1 MKSGCLISE
10 TYSAPTRRPA
20 QRLVLPN
27 RVKRHFTAVATTLV
41 LASNA
46 FAVQE
51 PLLARVTVY
60 WARGGHGSDRY
71 TRQHRCATGTRLRD
85 GHFCAVDPR
94 RIPYGSKVMFP
105 DGVLTA
111 VDTGSAVVNR
121 KAARRAG
128 RTVTERNALVVDR
141 FFETKQQA
149 TAWANSHPS
158 FMRLQVVP
166 PNERISLEP
175 PQSATIPASAPRLA
189 SNTTAASSDS
199 QGLARNPL
207 CRLGR

>member
-1 MKSGCLISE
+1 
-10 TYSAPTRRPA
+10 
-20 QRLVLPN
+20 
-27 RVKRHFTAVATTLV
+27 VKRHFTAIATTLV

-85 GHFCAVDPR
+85 GHCAVDPR

-105 DGVLTA
+105 DRVLTA
-111 VDTGSAVVNR
+111 VDTGTAVVNR

-149 TAWANSHPS
+149 LSWANSHPP
-158 FMRLQVVP
+158 FMSLQIVP
-166 PNERISLEP
+166 PNEPVNL
-175 PQSATIPASAPRLA
+175 QAPRNPILVPATAPRIA
-189 SNTTAASSDS
+189 SNTTSVGSDS
-199 QGLARNPL
+199 VGVVRNPL
-207 CRLGR
+207 CHLGR

>member
-1 MKSGCLISE
+1 LS
-10 TYSAPTRRPA
+10 
-20 QRLVLPN
+20 
-27 RVKRHFTAVATTLV
+27 
-41 LASNA
+41 
-46 FAVQE
+46 
-51 PLLARVTVY
+51 
-60 WARGGHGSDRY
+60 
-71 TRQHRCATGTRLRD
+71 D
-85 GHFCAVDPR
+85 GHCAVDPR

-149 TAWANSHPS
+149 TAWANSHPP
-158 FMRLQVVP
+158 FMSLQVVP

-175 PQSATIPASAPRLA
+175 SQSATIPAGVPRLA
-189 SNTTAASSDS
+189 SNTTAVSSDS
-199 QGLARNPL
+199 QGLIRNPL

>member
-1 MKSGCLISE
+1 MKSGCLICE
-10 TYSAPTRRPA
+10 IYSAPTRRPA
-20 QRLVLPN
+20 QRLLLPN
-27 RVKRHFTAVATTLV
+27 RVKRHFTVVATTLV

-46 FAVQE
+46 FALQE
-51 PLLARVTVY
+51 PLLARVTGY
-60 WARGGHGSDRY
+60 WARGGNGSDRY
-71 TRQHRCATGTRLRD
+71 TRQHRCATGMRLRD
-85 GHFCAVDPR
+85 GHCAVDPR

-149 TAWANSHPS
+149 TAWANSHPP

-175 PQSATIPASAPRLA
+175 PQSATIPASAPHFV
-189 SNTTAASSDS
+189 SNTMAVSSDS

-207 CRLGR
+207 CHLGR